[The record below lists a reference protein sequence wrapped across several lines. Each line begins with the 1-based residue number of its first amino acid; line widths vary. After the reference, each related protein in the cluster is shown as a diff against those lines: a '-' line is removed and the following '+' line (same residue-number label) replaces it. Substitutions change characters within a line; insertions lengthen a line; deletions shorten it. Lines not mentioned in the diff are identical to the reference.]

1 MNRIEASH
9 SFPDE
14 KGGVPMKRI
23 CNALRKGGVAS
34 AGRALIDRVGDFW
47 HERTLGITTRG
58 LIPIEALID
67 ESTGCHDYFPTSYA
81 TFRQAM
87 ERVEFRADLDVFID
101 YGAGS
106 GRVLAMAAGHP
117 FRRIIGVE
125 ISRELS
131 ESARMNLRLC
141 RMRLRCKDIDVWTG
155 DSRDFPVPPDA
166 SVVFL
171 YNPFRQCILRRVLAN
186 LRASLDSHPR
196 PLRIIYNN
204 PVHFFEIASDY
215 PWLVESSRF
224 AREHICA
231 IYESI

>member
-1 MNRIEASH
+1 LRH
-9 SFPDE
+9 SLPPE
-14 KGGVPMKRI
+14 TKRREVVPVKRI
-23 CNALRKGGVAS
+23 RKAFRTGGVAG
-34 AGRALIDRVGDFW
+34 AGRALIDRVADAW

-58 LIPIEALID
+58 LIPIETLVD
-67 ESTGCHDYFPTSYA
+67 DWTGCHDYFPTSFA

-87 ERVEFRADLDVFID
+87 ERVGFRPDVDVFID
-101 YGAGS
+101 YGAGK
-106 GRVLAMAAGHP
+106 GRVLAMAAAHP

-131 ESARMNLRLC
+131 ESARSNLRLC
-141 RMRLRCKDIDVWTG
+141 RRRLRCKDIEVWSG

-171 YNPFRQCILRRVLAN
+171 YNPFRGCVLRRVLAN
-186 LRASLDSHPR
+186 LRSSLDSHPR

-204 PVHFFEIASDY
+204 PVHFFEIAGDY

-224 AREHICA
+224 IREHICS